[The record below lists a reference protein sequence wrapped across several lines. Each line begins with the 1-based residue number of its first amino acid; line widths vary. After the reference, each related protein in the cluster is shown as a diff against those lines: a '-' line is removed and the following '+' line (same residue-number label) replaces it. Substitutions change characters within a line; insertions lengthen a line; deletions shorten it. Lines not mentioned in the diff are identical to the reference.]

1 MMLQTRNTE
10 GQPAID
16 RHVRSRRKKEE
27 KEELRGVFI
36 ETLSL
41 RDAAKNRAWCTA
53 SFLMSY

>member
-1 MMLQTRNTE
+1 
-10 GQPAID
+10 
-16 RHVRSRRKKEE
+16 VKKKEE